1 MKTLI
6 DYLNYKIISII
17 FSTLLLVPSIFYLVV
32 NKSLMNLSV
41 TYNLFYLPYIEK
53 GETFRFI
60 TGILY
65 FVIFIIIAYSY
76 YKLLKDRKK
85 YFKSKNGMI
94 AFVIITSLIYT
105 CILPMTSSDV
115 FYYMATGHIEAK
127 YDVNPYY
134 TTVQDIIDN
143 NDVEK
148 DNIIQKSPT
157 VWRETLVVYG
167 PLNAK
172 VNMILSKIAGDNIN
186 ISLFVFKLF
195 NLIIHL
201 INMYLIYI
209 ITNKKK
215 VFALIY
221 GINPF
226 VLFELLSNVH
236 NESLMILFMLC
247 AMYFLIKKKRLIP
260 SIIMLALATTVKYIA
275 ILIVPFVVIYF
286 LKDKK
291 VSQRIIISICM
302 AIIYT
307 LTIVTTYLICYGN
320 IEILLNMFN
329 QQDKI
334 SQSIYIALVVVMNVK
349 TALIVAKVVLL
360 IFAIIYMIIV
370 MKLLFSTKISK
381 IKVVNT
387 YTLILLTFL
396 FIVLTNFKTWY
407 LLWLIP
413 SIFLQRGKVA
423 NCMIDLGIASQLA
436 NIIFFAYSEAYVYGV
451 QFLFLLF
458 GFTAILQ
465 IYRYKTI
472 EKST

>member
-1 MKTLI
+1 MKKLI
-6 DYLNYKIISII
+6 DYLNYKIIFII

-226 VLFELLSNVH
+226 VLYELLSNVH

-307 LTIVTTYLICYGN
+307 LTIVTTYLICYG
-320 IEILLNMFN
+320 
-329 QQDKI
+329 
-334 SQSIYIALVVVMNVK
+334 S
-349 TALIVAKVVLL
+349 
-360 IFAIIYMIIV
+360 
-370 MKLLFSTKISK
+370 
-381 IKVVNT
+381 
-387 YTLILLTFL
+387 
-396 FIVLTNFKTWY
+396 
-407 LLWLIP
+407 
-413 SIFLQRGKVA
+413 
-423 NCMIDLGIASQLA
+423 
-436 NIIFFAYSEAYVYGV
+436 
-451 QFLFLLF
+451 
-458 GFTAILQ
+458 
-465 IYRYKTI
+465 
-472 EKST
+472 

>member
-1 MKTLI
+1 MKKLI
-6 DYLNYKIISII
+6 DYLNYKIIFII

-172 VNMILSKIAGDNIN
+172 VNMILSTIAGDNIN

-360 IFAIIYMIIV
+360 IFAIMYMIIV
-370 MKLLFSTKISK
+370 IKLLFSPKISK
-381 IKVVNT
+381 IKTVNT
-387 YTLILLTFL
+387 YTLIMLTFL

-423 NCMIDLGIASQLA
+423 NFMIDLGIASQLA